1 MLVPISFNKS
11 QDLLSG
17 LLDILLFRLII
28 QLE

>member
-17 LLDILLFRLII
+17 LPDILLLRLIF